1 MAAHINMNIRII
13 ETIADIPATQW
24 NALAENNP
32 FLKHAYLNALQVT
45 GCAAPGT
52 GWGTQFITL
61 WENEQL
67 VGGMPL
73 YYKTHSY
80 GEFVFDWAWADA
92 YQQHGLR
99 YYPKLVCSVPFTPAT
114 GPRLLGKS
122 AEVRAQLVQAA
133 LALTRETGTSSL
145 HLLFPYESQAQEMQE
160 QGLMLRRGV
169 QLHWRNTGYED
180 FDAYLASM
188 RRDKRKKINQERRK
202 VSDAGITFEHLRGE
216 QITREQW
223 EFFVH
228 CYQHTHIQYN
238 SPQPLNLE
246 FFLNIGATM
255 PEHILMIVGSR
266 EGVPICGAINFYNHD
281 TLFGRSWGA
290 LEYHPGLH
298 FETCYYQAIAFCI
311 NNKIALFEGGAQGEH
326 KLARGFLPSTTWS
339 AHWLAHPQF
348 SRAIEDFLQRESGG
362 IDHYMDELNDSSP
375 FKRSS

>member
-1 MAAHINMNIRII
+1 VAAHINMNIRII